1 MIIGIDPGPT
11 TSGLIVIS
19 SSLRVTHASASAT
32 HAEVIAEITR
42 SQYVEAVACE
52 WLTSYGSAVGASVLD
67 TARMVGRYEQAAH
80 ARGLG
85 LSLRLRATVCARLT
99 GQARATDA
107 QLHEAVRAI
116 YRARG
121 LATGGGADPCRGI
134 ASRPGPLLAV
144 RSHAWDALAVALAW
158 LLEEEG

>member
-11 TSGLIVIS
+11 TSGLVVIS
-19 SSLRVTHASASAT
+19 RLMQVAHAVPAAT
-32 HAEVIAEITR
+32 TDEVVAEITHAHD
-42 SQYVEAVACE
+42 VEAVACE

-85 LSLRLRATVCARLT
+85 LALRLRATVCTRLT

-107 QLHEAVRAI
+107 QLHEAVRAL

-134 ASRPGPLLAV
+134 ASRPGPLHAV
-144 RSHAWDALAVALAW
+144 RGHAWDALAVALAW
-158 LLEEEG
+158 LLEEG

>member
-1 MIIGIDPGPT
+1 MIIGIDPGPV
-11 TSGLIVIS
+11 TSGLVVIS
-19 SSLRVTHASASAT
+19 RSLRVTHASATAYTNDVVAAIERTSD
-32 HAEVIAEITR
+32 
-42 SQYVEAVACE
+42 VEAVACE

-67 TARMVGRYEQAAH
+67 TARAVGRFEQSAAD
-80 ARGLG
+80 RGL
-85 LSLRLRATVCARLT
+85 LISLHLRAGVAARLT

-134 ASRPGPLLAV
+134 ASRPGPLLEV